1 MNGKFISF
9 EGPDGAGKTS
19 VIQQIQRELEDQL
32 GTEKVMYTREPG
44 GNKISEQIR
53 KVLFDGQNT
62 DMDGR
67 TEALLFAAARRQHI
81 VSEIIPGLKAGK
93 VILCDRFVDSSIAY
107 QGAGRGL
114 GEKEIW
120 QINQFAI
127 DGLMPALTI
136 YLDIES
142 EIGLKRIAEHRSN
155 QVNRL
160 DEENYKI
167 VLDLKPALDE
177 EKLEFH
183 RTVRQSYL
191 KLYQNYPERIK
202 LIDASQP
209 LEKVIEDVK
218 TTIHDRFSDLF

>member
-1 MNGKFISF
+1 MDGKFISF

-19 VIQQIQRELEDQL
+19 VIQQIQQQLEDQL

-53 KVLFDGQNT
+53 QILFDGQST

-81 VSEIIPGLKAGK
+81 VSEIIPGLKEGK

-142 EIGLKRIAEHRSN
+142 EIGLRRIVEHRSN

-160 DEENYKI
+160 DQ
-167 VLDLKPALDE
+167 
-177 EKLEFH
+177 EKLAFH
-183 RTVRQSYL
+183 QTVRQSYL
-191 KLYQNYPERIK
+191 KLYKNYPERIK

-218 TTIHDRFSDLF
+218 ATIHDRFSDLF

>member
-1 MNGKFISF
+1 MDGKFISF

-53 KVLFDGQNT
+53 QVLFDGQNT

-81 VSEIIPGLKAGK
+81 VSEIIPGLKAAK

-160 DEENYKI
+160 DEE
-167 VLDLKPALDE
+167 
-177 EKLEFH
+177 KLEFH

-218 TTIHDRFSDLF
+218 ATIHDRFSDLF

>member
-1 MNGKFISF
+1 MDGKFISF

-19 VIQQIQRELEDQL
+19 VIQQIQQQLEDQL

-53 KVLFDGQNT
+53 QVLFDGQNT

-67 TEALLFAAARRQHI
+67 TEALLFAAARGQHI
-81 VSEIIPGLKAGK
+81 VSEIIPGLKAGR

-127 DGLMPALTI
+127 DGLMPSLTI

-142 EIGLKRIAEHRSN
+142 EIGLRRIAEHRSN
-155 QVNRL
+155 QINRL
-160 DEENYKI
+160 DK
-167 VLDLKPALDE
+167 
-177 EKLEFH
+177 EKLAFH
-183 RTVRQSYL
+183 QTVRQSYL
-191 KLYQNYPERIK
+191 KLYKNYPERIK

-218 TTIHDRFSDLF
+218 ATIHDRFSDLF

>member
-1 MNGKFISF
+1 MDGKFISF

-19 VIQQIQRELEDQL
+19 VIQQIQQQLEDQL

-53 KVLFDGQNT
+53 QVLFDGRNT

-81 VSEIIPGLKAGK
+81 VSEIIPGLNAGK
-93 VILCDRFVDSSIAY
+93 VILCDRFVDSSITY

-142 EIGLKRIAEHRSN
+142 EVGLRRIAEHRAN

-160 DEENYKI
+160 DK
-167 VLDLKPALDE
+167 
-177 EKLEFH
+177 EKLNFH
-183 RTVRQSYL
+183 QTVRQSYL
-191 KLYQNYPERIK
+191 KLYEKYPERIK

-218 TTIHDRFSDLF
+218 ATIHDRFSDLF

>member
-1 MNGKFISF
+1 MDGKFISF

-19 VIQQIQRELEDQL
+19 VIRQIQQKLVDQL

-53 KVLFDGQNT
+53 QILFDGQNT

-81 VSEIIPGLKAGK
+81 VSEIIPGLQAGK
-93 VILCDRFVDSSIAY
+93 VILCDRFIDSSIAY

-127 DGLMPALTI
+127 DGLMPILTI

-142 EIGLKRIAEHRSN
+142 EVGLRRIAEHRAN

-160 DEENYKI
+160 DK
-167 VLDLKPALDE
+167 
-177 EKLEFH
+177 EKLDFH

-191 KLYQNYPERIK
+191 KLYKNYPERIK

-209 LEKVIEDVK
+209 LEKVIEDVQA
-218 TTIHDRFSDLF
+218 TIHDRFSDLF